1 MKWQKVYPK
10 ITKSL
15 LENPN
20 IFTFYNF
27 PASIRRSI
35 YSTKLIESFNKQI
48 KKYKKRKE
56 QFPNEETLERFLVSL
71 FDEYNE
77 RFATRCHRGFDQAR
91 AELEKMFETKE

>member
-71 FDEYNE
+71 FSTNITNVSQLV
-77 RFATRCHRGFDQAR
+77 ATEDSIKHVPN
-91 AELEKMFETKE
+91 